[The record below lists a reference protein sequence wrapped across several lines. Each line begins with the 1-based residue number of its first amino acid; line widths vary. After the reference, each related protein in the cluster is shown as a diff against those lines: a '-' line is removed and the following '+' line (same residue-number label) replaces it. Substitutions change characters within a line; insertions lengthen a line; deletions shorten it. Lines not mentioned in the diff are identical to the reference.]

1 MVRLRFSPVDRQ
13 TSPVSSRFN
22 WLAAR
27 PALDFVNT
35 RLDAREFLSRP
46 ADLAAWFRESGLAA
60 RPPRMTTT
68 DLAAALHLRGTLRTA
83 LLARDAPAVARLA
96 DAWLSGERLGVCI
109 DPITLQPR
117 LLPAEP
123 TPGCLLV
130 PVVLDAV
137 ELARERIDRVRECA
151 AERCA
156 LVYLDESKNRSRR
169 WCSMEVCGARAKA
182 VAYYRRQRAG
192 P

>member
-1 MVRLRFSPVDRQ
+1 MS
-13 TSPVSSRFN
+13 T
-22 WLAAR
+22 R
-27 PALDFVNT
+27 PALDFLNT
-35 RLDAREFLSRP
+35 RVGGRELLSRP
-46 ADLAAWFRESGLAA
+46 SDLAAWFRDAGLAR
-60 RPPRMTTT
+60 RPPRVASA
-68 DLAAALHLRGTLRTA
+68 DLAAAVHLRGMLREA
-83 LLARDAPAVARLA
+83 LLDRDAVAVAHLA

-109 DPITLQPR
+109 DPATLQPR

-123 TPGCLLV
+123 TSGCLLV

-151 AERCA
+151 AEDCA

-182 VAYYRRQRAG
+182 VAYYRRRRGG